1 MMSIGQT
8 FAISMRR
15 INKKWNKYALA
26 MLVFLIP
33 SIIVTA
39 LQITTQLIIETKTG
53 CDLSTFVMYF
63 WGLLSEEEIIK
74 LQIDQ
79 NIMQRTLLLISPL
92 CCAVSI
98 VSLFSMFFTLPMSAY
113 FLNVVRE
120 RDMTLGEAMKFAW
133 KSVPL
138 TLLMILKLI
147 PWFLLFF
154 VPGIIKTIQYSQ
166 AFYIKYDHPEWSS
179 LECIK
184 HSCKVTNGRKGR
196 YFLYMLMLSALSSVG
211 QSVINVAVNL
221 LVNLVMFVLSIF
233 LQNSVIL
240 VISNSL
246 ALAIIMG
253 SISGCASIIFAAYLG
268 VFKQAL
274 YAVYYED
281 ARRSYLDD
289 VEKDLR
295 HTHESGFAD
304 VAHGDPFA
312 DNGSDSTVTY
322 VGEATE
328 VKKNDGGYADN
339 NHGDPF
345 GN

>member
-39 LQITTQLIIETKTG
+39 LSVAAQLTIFIKTG
-53 CDLSTFVMYF
+53 CEIEEFISYF
-63 WGLLSEEEIIK
+63 AGTMTEEKMAE
-74 LQIDQ
+74 LQIDP
-79 NIMQRTLLLISPL
+79 NVMQRTLLTLMPL
-92 CCAVSI
+92 EMATAAATFLTI
-98 VSLFSMFFTLPMSAY
+98 FFQLPMAVY

-120 RDMTLGEAMKFAW
+120 RDMTLGEAMKFTW

-196 YFLYMLMLSALSSVG
+196 LFLYMLMFSAINGVG
-211 QSVINVAVNL
+211 GNIISYLFGMLGFFGSGTLFIIILNVL
-221 LVNLVMFVLSIF
+221 NLV
-233 LQNSVIL
+233 
-240 VISNSL
+240 
-246 ALAIIMG
+246 
-253 SISGCASIIFAAYLG
+253 ASIIFTAYLC
-268 VFKQAL
+268 VFKQTL

-312 DNGSDSTVTY
+312 DNGSSDSTVTY

-328 VKKNDGGYADN
+328 VKNNDGGYADN

>member
-1 MMSIGQT
+1 M
-8 FAISMRR
+8 
-15 INKKWNKYALA
+15 
-26 MLVFLIP
+26 
-33 SIIVTA
+33 
-39 LQITTQLIIETKTG
+39 
-53 CDLSTFVMYF
+53 
-63 WGLLSEEEIIK
+63 
-74 LQIDQ
+74 
-79 NIMQRTLLLISPL
+79 
-92 CCAVSI
+92 AV
-98 VSLFSMFFTLPMSAY
+98 Y

-120 RDMTLGEAMKFAW
+120 RDMTLGEAMKFTW

-196 YFLYMLMLSALSSVG
+196 LFLYMLMFSAINGVG
-211 QSVINVAVNL
+211 GNIISYLFGMLGFFGSGTLFIIILNVL
-221 LVNLVMFVLSIF
+221 NLV
-233 LQNSVIL
+233 
-240 VISNSL
+240 
-246 ALAIIMG
+246 
-253 SISGCASIIFAAYLG
+253 ASIIFAAYLG

-289 VEKDLR
+289 VENDLR

>member
-1 MMSIGQT
+1 
-8 FAISMRR
+8 MRR

-196 YFLYMLMLSALSSVG
+196 YFLYMLMLSAINGVG
-211 QSVINVAVNL
+211 GNIISYLFGMLGFFGSGTLFIIILNVL
-221 LVNLVMFVLSIF
+221 NLV
-233 LQNSVIL
+233 
-240 VISNSL
+240 
-246 ALAIIMG
+246 
-253 SISGCASIIFAAYLG
+253 ASIIFAAYLG

-312 DNGSDSTVTY
+312 DNGSSDSTVTY

>member
-39 LQITTQLIIETKTG
+39 LSVAAQLTIFIKTG
-53 CDLSTFVMYF
+53 CEIEEFISYF
-63 WGLLSEEEIIK
+63 AGTMTEEKMAE
-74 LQIDQ
+74 LQIDP
-79 NIMQRTLLLISPL
+79 NVMQRTLLTLMPL
-92 CCAVSI
+92 EMATAVATFLTI
-98 VSLFSMFFTLPMSAY
+98 FFQLPMAVY

-120 RDMTLGEAMKFAW
+120 RDMTPGEAMKFTW

-147 PWFLLFF
+147 PWFFLLV

-184 HSCKVTNGRKGR
+184 HSCKVTSGRKGR
-196 YFLYMLMLSALSSVG
+196 LFLYMLMFSAINGVG
-211 QSVINVAVNL
+211 GNIISYLFGMLGFFGRGTLFIIILNVL
-221 LVNLVMFVLSIF
+221 NLV
-233 LQNSVIL
+233 
-240 VISNSL
+240 
-246 ALAIIMG
+246 
-253 SISGCASIIFAAYLG
+253 ASIIFAAYLG

>member
-39 LQITTQLIIETKTG
+39 LSVAAQLTIFIKTG
-53 CDLSTFVMYF
+53 CEIEEFISYF
-63 WGLLSEEEIIK
+63 AGTMTEEKMAE
-74 LQIDQ
+74 LQIDP
-79 NIMQRTLLLISPL
+79 NVMQRTLLTLMPL
-92 CCAVSI
+92 EMATAAATFLTI
-98 VSLFSMFFTLPMSAY
+98 FFQLPMAVY

-253 SISGCASIIFAAYLG
+253 SISGCASIAFSAYFG
-268 VFKQAL
+268 VFEQAL

-304 VAHGDPFA
+304 GAHGDPFA

>member
-33 SIIVTA
+33 SIIVMA
-39 LQITTQLIIETKTG
+39 LQITTKLIIEIKTG
-53 CDLSTFVMYF
+53 YDINVFVMYVLG
-63 WGLLSEEEIIK
+63 WLSEEDIIE

-98 VSLFSMFFTLPMSAY
+98 VSLFSMFFTLPMSVY

-147 PWFLLFF
+147 PWFFLLV

-196 YFLYMLMLSALSSVG
+196 YFLYMLMFSAINGVG
-211 QSVINVAVNL
+211 GNIISYLFGMLGFFGSGTLFIIILNVL
-221 LVNLVMFVLSIF
+221 NLV
-233 LQNSVIL
+233 
-240 VISNSL
+240 
-246 ALAIIMG
+246 
-253 SISGCASIIFAAYLG
+253 ASIIFAAYLG
-268 VFKQAL
+268 VFKQTV

>member
-39 LQITTQLIIETKTG
+39 LSVAAQVTIFIKTG
-53 CDLSTFVMYF
+53 CEIEEFISYF
-63 WGLLSEEEIIK
+63 AGTMTEEKMAE
-74 LQIDQ
+74 LQIDP
-79 NIMQRTLLLISPL
+79 NVMQRTLLTLMPL
-92 CCAVSI
+92 EMATAAATFLTI
-98 VSLFSMFFTLPMSAY
+98 FFQLPMAVY

-120 RDMTLGEAMKFAW
+120 RDMTLGEAMKFTW

-196 YFLYMLMLSALSSVG
+196 LFLYMLIFSAINGVGGNIISYLFGMLGFFGSGTLF
-211 QSVINVAVNL
+211 IIILNVL
-221 LVNLVMFVLSIF
+221 NLV
-233 LQNSVIL
+233 
-240 VISNSL
+240 
-246 ALAIIMG
+246 
-253 SISGCASIIFAAYLG
+253 ASIIFAAYLG

-304 VAHGDPFA
+304 VAHSDPFA
-312 DNGSDSTVTY
+312 DNGSSDRTVTY

>member
-1 MMSIGQT
+1 
-8 FAISMRR
+8 MRR

-39 LQITTQLIIETKTG
+39 LSVAAQLTIFIKTG
-53 CDLSTFVMYF
+53 CEIEEFISYF
-63 WGLLSEEEIIK
+63 AGTMTEEKMAE
-74 LQIDQ
+74 LQIDP
-79 NIMQRTLLLISPL
+79 NVMQRTLLTLMPL
-92 CCAVSI
+92 EMATAAATFLTI
-98 VSLFSMFFTLPMSAY
+98 FFQLPMAVY

-120 RDMTLGEAMKFAW
+120 RDMTLGEAMKFTW

-166 AFYIKYDHPEWSS
+166 TFYIKYDHPEWSS

-196 YFLYMLMLSALSSVG
+196 LFLYMLMFSAINGVG
-211 QSVINVAVNL
+211 GNIISYLFGMLGFFGRGTLFIIILNVL
-221 LVNLVMFVLSIF
+221 NLV
-233 LQNSVIL
+233 
-240 VISNSL
+240 
-246 ALAIIMG
+246 
-253 SISGCASIIFAAYLG
+253 ASIIFAAYLG

>member
-39 LQITTQLIIETKTG
+39 MSVASQATIFIKTG
-53 CDLSTFVMYF
+53 CDLEEFVSYF
-63 WGLLSEEEIIK
+63 AGTMTDETMAE
-74 LQIDQ
+74 LQIDP
-79 NIMQRTLLLISPL
+79 NLMQRTLLI
-92 CCAVSI
+92 I
-98 VSLFSMFFTLPMSAY
+98 LPMEISAAAATILTIFFQLPMAAY
-113 FLNVVRE
+113 FLNIVRE
-120 RDMTLGEAMKFAW
+120 RDMTLGEAMKYAW

-154 VPGIIKTIQYSQ
+154 VPGVIKAIQYSQ
-166 AFYIKYDHPEWSS
+166 AYYIKYDHPEWSS

-196 YFLYMLMLSALSSVG
+196 YFLYMLMLA
-211 QSVINVAVNL
+211 VINGIGGNIISYVFEVIGLFGSGVWFIIAINVLNL
-221 LVNLVMFVLSIF
+221 AA
-233 LQNSVIL
+233 SV
-240 VISNSL
+240 VFS
-246 ALAIIMG
+246 
-253 SISGCASIIFAAYLG
+253 AYFG
-268 VFKQAL
+268 VFEQTL
-274 YAVYYED
+274 YTVYYED
-281 ARRSYLDD
+281 ARRSYLED

-304 VAHGDPFA
+304 GSHGDPFA
-312 DNGSDSTVTY
+312 DNGSSDSTVTY

-339 NHGDPF
+339 DHGDPF

>member
-39 LQITTQLIIETKTG
+39 LSVAAQLTIFIKTG
-53 CDLSTFVMYF
+53 CEIEEFISYF
-63 WGLLSEEEIIK
+63 AGTMTEEKMAE
-74 LQIDQ
+74 LQIDP
-79 NIMQRTLLLISPL
+79 NVMQRTLLTLMPL
-92 CCAVSI
+92 EMATAAATFLTI
-98 VSLFSMFFTLPMSAY
+98 FFQLPMAVY

-120 RDMTLGEAMKFAW
+120 RDMTLGEAMKFTW

-196 YFLYMLMLSALSSVG
+196 LFLYMLIFSAINGVGGNIISYLFGMLGFFGSGTLF
-211 QSVINVAVNL
+211 IIILNVL
-221 LVNLVMFVLSIF
+221 NLV
-233 LQNSVIL
+233 
-240 VISNSL
+240 
-246 ALAIIMG
+246 
-253 SISGCASIIFAAYLG
+253 ASIIFAAYLG
-268 VFKQAL
+268 VFKQTL

-312 DNGSDSTVTY
+312 DNGSSDSTVTY

>member
-39 LQITTQLIIETKTG
+39 LSVASQATIYIKTG
-53 CDLSTFVMYF
+53 CKLEEFISYF
-63 WGLLSEEEIIK
+63 AGTMTDETMAE
-74 LQIDQ
+74 LQIDP
-79 NIMQRTLLLISPL
+79 NLMQRTLLI
-92 CCAVSI
+92 I
-98 VSLFSMFFTLPMSAY
+98 LPMEIAAAAATILTIFFQLPMAAY
-113 FLNVVRE
+113 FLSVVRE
-120 RDMTLGEAMKFAW
+120 HDMTLGEAMKYAR

-138 TLLMILKLI
+138 TLLIVLKLI
-147 PWFLLFF
+147 PWFLLFV
-154 VPGIIKTIQYSQ
+154 VPGVIKTIQYSQ

-196 YFLYMLMLSALSSVG
+196 YFLYMLMLA
-211 QSVINVAVNL
+211 VINGVGENIISYVFGVVGLFGSGVWFIVAVNVL
-221 LVNLVMFVLSIF
+221 NLAA
-233 LQNSVIL
+233 SVIF
-240 VISNSL
+240 S
-246 ALAIIMG
+246 
-253 SISGCASIIFAAYLG
+253 AYFN
-268 VFKQAL
+268 VFEQTL
-274 YAVYYED
+274 CSVYYED
-281 ARRSYLDD
+281 ARRSYLED

-295 HTHESGFAD
+295 HTHEGSFAD
-304 VAHGDPFA
+304 GAHGDPFA
-312 DNGSDSTVTY
+312 DDGTSDSTVTD

-328 VKKNDGGYADN
+328 VRKNDGGYADN
-339 NHGDPF
+339 DHGDPF